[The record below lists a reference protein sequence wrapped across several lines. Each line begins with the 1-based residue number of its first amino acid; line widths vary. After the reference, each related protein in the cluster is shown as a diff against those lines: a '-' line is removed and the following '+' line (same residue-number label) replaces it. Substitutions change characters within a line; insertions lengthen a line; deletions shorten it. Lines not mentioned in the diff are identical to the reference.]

1 MIVIGIDNGT
11 KRIGL
16 ASSDEDGRV
25 AFAAGVIDA
34 RKGIRAQLEETLK
47 LHAAGEFVIGNPMD
61 CSGGPGK
68 MTAKTVKLAAKIE
81 KWFGKKCVLWD
92 ERFTTVQAG
101 TSPLPF
107 KNAGDADQAAAVII
121 LQSYLDFKNSHKP

>member
-16 ASSDEDGRV
+16 AASDDEGRV

-34 RKGIRAQLEETLK
+34 KRGIRAQLEETMK
-47 LHAAGEFVIGNPMD
+47 LHPAGEFVIGNPMD

-68 MTAKTVKLAAKIE
+68 MSEKTIKLAAKIE
-81 KWFGKKCVLWD
+81 SWFGKKCALWD
-92 ERFTTVQAG
+92 ERFTTVQASI
-101 TSPLPF
+101 SPVSF

-121 LQSYLDFKNSHKP
+121 LQSYLDFKNSGQT